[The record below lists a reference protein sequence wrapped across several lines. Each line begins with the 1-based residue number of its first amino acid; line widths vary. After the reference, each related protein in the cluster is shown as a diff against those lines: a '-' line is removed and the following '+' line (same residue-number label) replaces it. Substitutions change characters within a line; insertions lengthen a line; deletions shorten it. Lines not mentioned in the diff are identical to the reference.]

1 MGSESTSEDV
11 TMSSLPSLMPPR
23 MTLRK
28 TSLDSPPWSSTP
40 RVLEKRENDMRE
52 PVLPTAQLNF
62 WRIRPQRQQAVT
74 PMQESLPPKL
84 VMQKSLPPKLV
95 MQKSLPLKRVMQ
107 KSLPPKLAMQKSLP
121 QSMPASLP
129 PKNLPP
135 KKLPAKK
142 LRVKD
147 TTNCKGPD

>member
-84 VMQKSLPPKLV
+84 VMQKSLPLKL
-95 MQKSLPLKRVMQ
+95 VMQ